1 MFLLAAEGL
10 PAFGV
15 VLASV
20 VAGALDWDQVSGLFS
35 SLE

>member
-1 MFLLAAEGL
+1 MLLLAEEGL

-20 VAGALDWDQVSGLFS
+20 VAGTLDWDQVWSQVYFS
-35 SLE
+35 H